1 VTKDHHKR
9 QVAVFDAAPEL
20 LLKEIE
26 SFLSR
31 CRRPAALEYGDNLLV
46 LLPGFYALEIRSGR
60 LSVEIWDEMRTVSR
74 RILGIERVATGV
86 LDCTAQKFGGASV
99 RFSFLDL
106 DRPQSAHRK
115 TCGVR
120 QNFAGQFRQ
129 MLSRQFPGW
138 EIASLS
144 SSLDLQHSF
153 SSVFPRAKLTRGNQ
167 SIAAMA
173 SPGAHEEAN
182 LLAFALLWYDHVR
195 ARARDNE
202 QTSLCLFL
210 GEDAGTL
217 TAHRLRWLAAET
229 LRPRLFRFNAHGS
242 AGEVDPRDLGNLDTR
257 VAARYAPPCLTPDL
271 EALLARLERIQ
282 DTAWCPELTGA
293 ISIRSRGLEFARI
306 EAGRLLLGLET
317 KSQVRAS
324 VTNTCHTEEVAN
336 FAVQLAQLRSP
347 VWQQFPERWF
357 ESAVRAHLPK
367 IDPALSPAPVHG
379 QVLSFAAGDRGLI
392 DLLAISPG
400 GRLAVLELK
409 TSEDIHLPLQALDYW
424 MRVAWHAQR
433 DELSHLFPGIS
444 LQNRAPKLLLIAP
457 ALAFHSSTATLLR
470 YFSPEIDVERIG
482 INEDWRKDF
491 RVVLHLKGADLPI
504 SHGRHV

>member
-1 VTKDHHKR
+1 VTTDHHKR
-9 QVAVFDAAPEL
+9 PVAVFDAAPEL
-20 LLKEIE
+20 LRAEIE
-26 SFLSR
+26 SFLR
-31 CRRPAALEYGDNLLV
+31 GCRRPAALEYGDNLLA
-46 LLPGFYALEIRSGR
+46 LLPGFYALEIRAGR
-60 LSVEIWDEMRTVSR
+60 LSIEVWDEMRTVSR
-74 RILGIERVATGV
+74 RILGIERAATGV
-86 LDCTAQKFGGASV
+86 LDCTAQKFGGTSV

-120 QNFAGQFRQ
+120 QNFAEQFRR

-173 SPGAHEEAN
+173 SPGIVEEAD
-182 LLAFALLWYDHVR
+182 LLAFALLWYEHVR
-195 ARARDNE
+195 LRARGQE

-210 GEDAGTL
+210 GEDAGIL

-257 VAARYAPPCLTPDL
+257 VPARYTPPCLTSDVH
-271 EALLARLERIQ
+271 ALLSRLEQIEGIG
-282 DTAWCPELTGA
+282 WCPELTGA
-293 ISIRSRGLEFARI
+293 ISIRSRGWEFARI
-306 EAGRLLLGLET
+306 EGGRLLLGLEA
-317 KSQVRAS
+317 KREIHA
-324 VTNTCHTEEVAN
+324 CHTEEVAN
-336 FAVQLAQLRSP
+336 FAVRLAQLSSP
-347 VWQQFPERWF
+347 VRQQFPERWF
-357 ESAVRAHLPK
+357 ESAVRANLPK
-367 IDPALSPAPVHG
+367 IDPMLLPVPVHG
-379 QVLSFAAGDRGLI
+379 QVLSFAAGDLGLI
-392 DLLAISPG
+392 YLLASSPD

-409 TSEDIHLPLQALDYW
+409 TSEDIQLPLQALDYW
-424 MRVAWHAQR
+424 MRIAWHAQR
-433 DELSHLFPGIS
+433 DELSHLFPS
-444 LQNRAPKLLLIAP
+444 VVLQNRSPKLLLIAP
-457 ALAFHSSTATLLR
+457 AMAFHSSTASLLR

-504 SHGRHV
+504 SHGRHA

>member
-1 VTKDHHKR
+1 MIKNHHKR
-9 QVAVFDAAPEL
+9 AVAVFDAAPEL
-20 LLKEIE
+20 LLKQIE
-26 SFLSR
+26 DFLSR
-31 CRRPAALEYGDNLLV
+31 CRRPAVLEYGDNLLV

-60 LSVEIWDEMRTVSR
+60 LSVEIWDETRTVSR
-74 RILGIERVATGV
+74 RILGIERVETGV
-86 LDCTAQKFGGASV
+86 LDCTAQKFGGTSV

-115 TCGVR
+115 ICGIR

-144 SSLDLQHSF
+144 SSLDLQRSF
-153 SSVFPRAKLTRGNQ
+153 SSVFPRARLSRGNQ
-167 SIAAMA
+167 TIAAMA
-173 SPGAHEEAN
+173 LPAVQEEPN

-195 ARARDNE
+195 ARARPNE

-210 GEDAGTL
+210 GENAGTL
-217 TAHRLRWLAAET
+217 TAHRLRWLSAET
-229 LRPRLFRFNAHGS
+229 LRPRMFRFNAHGS

-257 VAARYAPPCLTPDL
+257 VSARYAPPRLTPDL
-271 EALLARLERIQ
+271 EALLARLANIE
-282 DTAWCPELTGA
+282 DTGWCPELSGA
-293 ISIRSRGLEFARI
+293 ISIRSRGWEFARI
-306 EAGRLLLGLET
+306 EGSRILLGLET
-317 KSQVRAS
+317 KRNIDA
-324 VTNTCHTEEVAN
+324 CHTEEVAN

-347 VWQQFPERWF
+347 VRQQFPERWF
-357 ESAVRAHLPK
+357 ESAVRANLPK
-367 IDPALSPAPVHG
+367 IEPTLAPAPVHG
-379 QVLSFAAGDRGLI
+379 QVLSFAGGDRGLI
-392 DLLAISPG
+392 DLLASSPD

-433 DELSHLFPGIS
+433 EELSHLFPGVS

-470 YFSPEIDVERIG
+470 YFSPEIEVERIG

-491 RVVLHLKGADLPI
+491 RVVLHLKNADVPL
-504 SHGRHV
+504 SHGRHA

>member
-1 VTKDHHKR
+1 M
-9 QVAVFDAAPEL
+9 AVFDAAPEL

-26 SFLSR
+26 NFLGR

-60 LSVEIWDEMRTVSR
+60 LSIEIWDETRTVSR
-74 RILGIERVATGV
+74 RILGIERTATGV
-86 LDCTAQKFGGASV
+86 LDCTAQKFGGTSV

-106 DRPQSAHRK
+106 DRPQSVHRK

-120 QNFAGQFRQ
+120 ENFAGHFRQ

-144 SSLDLQHSF
+144 SSLDLRHSL

-173 SPGAHEEAN
+173 SPDAREEPN
-182 LLAFALLWYDHVR
+182 LLAFALLWHDHVR
-195 ARARDNE
+195 ARARANE
-202 QTSLCLFL
+202 QTSLCLFV

-257 VAARYAPPCLTPDL
+257 VSARYAPPRLTPDL
-271 EALLARLERIQ
+271 EALLARLEHIE
-282 DTAWCPELTGA
+282 DTGWCPELTGA
-293 ISIRSRGLEFARI
+293 ISIRSRGWEFARI

-317 KSQVRAS
+317 KRE
-324 VTNTCHTEEVAN
+324 TNACHTEEVAN
-336 FAVQLAQLRSP
+336 FAVQLARLSSP
-347 VWQQFPERWF
+347 VRQQFPERWF
-357 ESAVRAHLPK
+357 ESAVRANLPK
-367 IDPALSPAPVHG
+367 IEPTLSPAPVHG

-392 DLLAISPG
+392 DLLAASPD

-424 MRVAWHAQR
+424 TRVAWHAQR

-444 LQNRAPKLLLIAP
+444 LQTRAPKLLLIAP

-482 INEDWRKDF
+482 INENWRKDF
-491 RVVLHLKGADLPI
+491 RVVLHLKGADVPI
-504 SHGRHV
+504 SHRRHT